1 MLGTTSSRDQ
11 AIETYRSLLKK
22 KKDLTRK
29 NRALQTKIAQFAR
42 KHKVDL
48 CGNIEL
54 SETSSETDAKLYND
68 LLDQLK
74 NVTYDKVRFYFII
87 KIQYKIKCKTDQR
100 NEAFQREPH

>member
-1 MLGTTSSRDQ
+1 MLLGSNMLGTSSSRDQ

-54 SETSSETDAKLYND
+54 SETTAEADAKLYND

-74 NVTYDKVRFYFII
+74 DITYDKVRII
-87 KIQYKIKCKTDQR
+87 CIAFVIQTELKYL
-100 NEAFQREPH
+100 